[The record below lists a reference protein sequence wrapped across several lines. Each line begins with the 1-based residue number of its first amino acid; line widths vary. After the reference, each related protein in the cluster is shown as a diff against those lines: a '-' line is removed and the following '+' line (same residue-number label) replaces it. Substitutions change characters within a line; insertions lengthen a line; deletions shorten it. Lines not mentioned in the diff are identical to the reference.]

1 MMVILVMMV
10 MMVMMMMTMM
20 MMQMMML
27 KMTNMTTKQVFYN
40 TISAAEDKIVVQKDF
55 VIETRKEDQID
66 FC

>member
-1 MMVILVMMV
+1 MMVMLLMMV
-10 MMVMMMMTMM
+10 MMVMMM